1 LAIERRVFPD
11 RITTAGGSH
20 FGLEVVV
27 LVRFVLFLSSFSPL
41 FAMLALRFTAPALR
55 LGAAGLC
62 LVGLVGAL
70 FVLAAEGRKGAASFE
85 VKNVE
90 DSGPE
95 VAGYL
100 ASYILPFVAI
110 DQPAPE
116 LAVAYMIFLL
126 VAAVVYVQSDMVQI
140 NPVFYLLGR
149 RVEKITTAPDDWQ
162 AYLITR
168 RRALVKETIQATT
181 LSQGVLVRLKEG
193 RR

>member
-1 LAIERRVFPD
+1 VF
-11 RITTAGGSH
+11 
-20 FGLEVVV
+20 
-27 LVRFVLFLSSFSPL
+27 VRFVLFLSSFSPL
-41 FAMLALRFTAPALR
+41 FAMLALRFTAPGLR
-55 LGAAGLC
+55 LGALALC
-62 LVGLVGAL
+62 VCGIVGAVL
-70 FVLAAEGRKGAASFE
+70 VLASEGRKGAASFQ
-85 VKNVE
+85 VTKVE

-116 LAVAYMIFLL
+116 LAAAYLIFLL

-140 NPVFYLLGR
+140 NPTFYLLGR
-149 RVEKITTAPDDWQ
+149 RVQKITTAAEDWQ

-168 RRALVKETIQATT
+168 RRALVNETIQATT
-181 LSQGVLVRLKEG
+181 LSQGVLVRHEAG